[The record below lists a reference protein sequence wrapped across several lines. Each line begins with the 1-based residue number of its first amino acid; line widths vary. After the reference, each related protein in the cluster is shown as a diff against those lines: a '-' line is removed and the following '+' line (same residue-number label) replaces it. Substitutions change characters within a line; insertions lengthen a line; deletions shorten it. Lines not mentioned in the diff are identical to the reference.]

1 MNAAN
6 SAPLFPS
13 PSPPL
18 LHLNLPPPQFQ
29 AAAGGGGGGVS
40 PTPAVGPRH
49 VVGGGDVA
57 DRIKQSPP
65 PLDLTNKS
73 PEPPTAG
80 GNDDMAATAAAKLG
94 LENHLN
100 LLKMKEMEM
109 MKTVPVNRCVF
120 SAKQPLQFFLS
131 VRML

>member
-1 MNAAN
+1 M
-6 SAPLFPS
+6 
-13 PSPPL
+13 
-18 LHLNLPPPQFQ
+18 
-29 AAAGGGGGGVS
+29 S

-57 DRIKQSPP
+57 DRIKLSPP

-100 LLKMKEMEM
+100 MLKMKEMEM
-109 MKTVPVNRCVF
+109 LKTVLVKITGQVKKYMYKVKKCAN
-120 SAKQPLQFFLS
+120 SAASSPYNELHQTDGGPYLIVIFLIS
-131 VRML
+131 YIL

>member
-57 DRIKQSPP
+57 DRIKQPP
-65 PLDLTNKS
+65 P
-73 PEPPTAG
+73 AG

-120 SAKQPLQFFLS
+120 FSET
-131 VRML
+131 

>member
-1 MNAAN
+1 MI
-6 SAPLFPS
+6 SGRRCWWWWRRVTDTRCRPAPRF
-13 PSPPL
+13 
-18 LHLNLPPPQFQ
+18 
-29 AAAGGGGGGVS
+29 
-40 PTPAVGPRH
+40 
-49 VVGGGDVA
+49 GGGDVA
-57 DRIKQSPP
+57 DRIKLSPP

>member
-1 MNAAN
+1 M
-6 SAPLFPS
+6 
-13 PSPPL
+13 
-18 LHLNLPPPQFQ
+18 
-29 AAAGGGGGGVS
+29 S

-57 DRIKQSPP
+57 DRIKLSPP

-120 SAKQPLQFFLS
+120 SAFLVFFVRLYDMTTSFFSSLQIRKDVLFFS
-131 VRML
+131 